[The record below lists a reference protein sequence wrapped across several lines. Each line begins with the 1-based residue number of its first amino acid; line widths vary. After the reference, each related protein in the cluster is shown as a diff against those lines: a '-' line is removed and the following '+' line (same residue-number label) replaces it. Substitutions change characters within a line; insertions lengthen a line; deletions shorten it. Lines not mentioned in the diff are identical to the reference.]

1 MDKIVEEIL
10 TNLIKRVEVLE
21 ESKAPE
27 PTHEKP
33 KKNHWLASQ
42 SQIDYVKSLGGI
54 PRKNMT
60 KKQAAELIDELK
72 NDKINLLND
81 NEIKTKEDAEKRA
94 NEELDKAKDQEM
106 YPRSKKL
113 TKKEIEKLEEEG
125 ALL

>member
-1 MDKIVEEIL
+1 M
-10 TNLIKRVEVLE
+10 EVLE

-42 SQIDYVKSLGGI
+42 SQIDYIKSLGGI

-60 KKQAAELIDELK
+60 KKQAAELIDDL
-72 NDKINLLND
+72 
-81 NEIKTKEDAEKRA
+81 KTKTKQTIPI
-94 NEELDKAKDQEM
+94 QEIDLNN
-106 YPRSKKL
+106 L
-113 TKKEIEKLEEEG
+113 TKEEIEKLEEEG